1 MQALLCM
8 FDKVFESFHF
18 WHVKT
23 PTKNTCKFIVTHNM
37 KFDMREE
44 NKHMS
49 IDKLEFEMTRITRQL
64 KYYRL
69 HLKYSENITHD
80 SRRISYIQLHT

>member
-1 MQALLCM
+1 
-8 FDKVFESFHF
+8 
-18 WHVKT
+18 
-23 PTKNTCKFIVTHNM
+23 M